1 MLVVDA
7 GTYVCELAGD
17 KGGSDD
23 GDSKIVEPTKEGAT
37 EGLTLPEGKLATDN
51 LAQHD

>member
-17 KGGSDD
+17 TGGSDD
-23 GDSKIVEPTKEGAT
+23 GDGRVVEPTKEGAT
-37 EGLTLPEGKLATDN
+37 EGLTLPEGTLATDD
-51 LAQHD
+51 LAQHR